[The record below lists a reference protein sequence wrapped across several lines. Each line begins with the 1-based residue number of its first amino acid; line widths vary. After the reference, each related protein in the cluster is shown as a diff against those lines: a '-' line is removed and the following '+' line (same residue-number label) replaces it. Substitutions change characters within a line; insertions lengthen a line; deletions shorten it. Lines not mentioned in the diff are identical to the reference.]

1 MRWLAGRPTH
11 TKDRSRSSKGRFTVK
26 ISLVFRITGAA
37 VGIQLAVGGLVTFG
51 YIGAGVHIL
60 LGVIVGILAVVALAC
75 ALRMKPRV
83 RPLVG
88 LSTGI
93 GVDVLL
99 QAILG
104 FGVIGTTS
112 DGSLT
117 TALAYVHFLNALG
130 NLRNGAACEHN
141 GHED

>member
-1 MRWLAGRPTH
+1 MHRIMDGPMH
-11 TKDRSRSSKGRFTVK
+11 SKDRSRSSKRRFTVK

-51 YIGAGVHIL
+51 YIGAGAHIL
-60 LGVIVGILAVVALAC
+60 LGVIVGVLALVALVY
-75 ALRMKPRV
+75 ALRIKPRV

-104 FGVIGTTS
+104 FGALGTS
-112 DGSLT
+112 SNGSL
-117 TALAYVHFLNALG
+117 
-130 NLRNGAACEHN
+130 RACLESWSV
-141 GHED
+141 GGRPVTCWLIIG